1 MAAAKFSEEVFAA
14 ITKGIT
20 EKVLS
25 EIDNLRDRLEA
36 VSSSPQAKRNDDLHA
51 RTVASVVADML
62 ALKHLV
68 EKLEIRMT
76 AVETSNRAIRKGI
89 FTNDGRK
96 REEDQ
101 DIKPALDAATS
112 DPTIKPEEVNLAKT
126 QANPPSDTR
135 ANSRNH
141 PSFKLRKNL
150 YAIAEGRMAGEQ
162 QSLSDEI
169 HNRLIKNEAPASL
182 TKAVARAV
190 DRLPKGFSG
199 LGPSSRK
206 LIGSPSFISITTMLT
221 SYYAR
226 HNRESVDIEDFIAH
240 VRSQGKQHGVGTVWS
255 MLSVLTAIGVIS
267 ASDRQYVSHKRG
279 GPMITGNLVMDQR
292 FVEDALA
299 FSKQAAE

>member
-62 ALKHLV
+62 SLKHLV

-89 FTNDGRK
+89 ITNDGRK

-112 DPTIKPEEVNLAKT
+112 DPTVKPEEVNLGNT

-141 PSFKLRKNL
+141 PSFKLRQNRH
-150 YAIAEGRMAGEQ
+150 AVAEGRMAGEQ

-169 HNRLIKNEAPASL
+169 HERLIKNEAPASL
-182 TKAVARAV
+182 TKAIARAV

-199 LGPSSRK
+199 LGPSSRS
-206 LIGSPSFISITTMLT
+206 LIGSPSFISITPMLMR
-221 SYYAR
+221 YYIQQ
-226 HNRESVDIEDFIAH
+226 HSESIDIEDFVAH
-240 VRSQGKQHGVGTVWS
+240 VRSQGKPHGVGTVWS
-255 MLSVLTAIGVIS
+255 MLSVLTALGVIS
-267 ASDRQYVSHKRG
+267 ASDRQYISQERG
-279 GPMITGNLVMDQR
+279 GPLITGHLVMDQR

>member
-51 RTVASVVADML
+51 RTVASVVADMI

-96 REEDQ
+96 REEDH

-112 DPTIKPEEVNLAKT
+112 DPTVKPEDVNPAKT
-126 QANPPSDTR
+126 QEKPPSDTR

-141 PSFKLRKNL
+141 PSFKLRQNL

-162 QSLSDEI
+162 QSISDEI
-169 HNRLIKNEAPASL
+169 HKRLIKNEAPASL

-190 DRLPKGFSG
+190 YRLPKGFSG
-199 LGPSSRK
+199 LGSSSRK

-240 VRSQGKQHGVGTVWS
+240 VRSQRKQHGVGTVWS
-255 MLSVLTAIGVIS
+255 MLNVLTALGVIS
-267 ASDRQYVSHKRG
+267 SPDRKYVSQERG
-279 GPMITGNLVMDQR
+279 GPMITGHLIMDQR
-292 FVEDALA
+292 FVEDALS